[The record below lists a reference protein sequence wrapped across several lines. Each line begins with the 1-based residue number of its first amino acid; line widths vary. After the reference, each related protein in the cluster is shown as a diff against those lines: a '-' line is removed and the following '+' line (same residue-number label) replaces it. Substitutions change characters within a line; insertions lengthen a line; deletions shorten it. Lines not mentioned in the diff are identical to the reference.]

1 MYSVYQIMPNDTI
14 ESISEKFN
22 ISPNDL
28 RNMNSQTTFR
38 VGEFIVVPQTNS
50 DLFNVYVV
58 RQGDNVY
65 EIAKRYN
72 VNYLDLLKIN
82 GLNKDDYIYP
92 NQELLIPKE
101 GVSVYITKEND
112 TIKDILNK
120 LGLTIEEL
128 MNQNDTIYLLED
140 QLIVKRG

>member
-1 MYSVYQIMPNDTI
+1 MYSVYQIMPGDTI
-14 ESISEKFN
+14 DSISEKFN
-22 ISPNDL
+22 ISPVDL

-38 VGEFIVVPQTNS
+38 VGEFIVVPQRDS
-50 DLFNVYVV
+50 GLF
-58 RQGDNVY
+58 NVY

-92 NQELLIPKE
+92 NQELLIPRE
-101 GVSVYITKEND
+101 GVSVYITKEDD
-112 TIKDILNK
+112 TIKSVADS
-120 LGLTIEEL
+120 LGMTWQEL
-128 MNQNDTIYLLED
+128 MEQNDTIYLLED

>member
-38 VGEFIVVPQTNS
+38 VGEFIVVPQTS
-50 DLFNVYVV
+50 SGLFNVYVIK
-58 RQGDNVY
+58 QGDNVY

-72 VNYLDLLKIN
+72 VNYQDLLKIN
-82 GLNKDDYIYP
+82 GLNEDDYIYP

-101 GVSVYITKEND
+101 GISVYITKEND
-112 TIKDILNK
+112 TIKDVLNK